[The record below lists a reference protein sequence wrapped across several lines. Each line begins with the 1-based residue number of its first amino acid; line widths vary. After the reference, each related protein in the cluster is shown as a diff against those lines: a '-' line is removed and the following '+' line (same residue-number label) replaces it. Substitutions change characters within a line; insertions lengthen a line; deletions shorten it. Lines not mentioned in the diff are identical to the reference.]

1 MKKILIIEDDLD
13 IQELI
18 QFFLEDQGYEVI
30 TASDGI
36 DGIAVFLKEQID
48 LILLDILLP
57 KMDGYAVCELI
68 RKESE
73 VPIIMISALGREED
87 QIKGFEMQIDDY
99 IPKPISLPIMI
110 KKIEAVLR
118 RYEGVDITKDHELKY
133 REIILIVGN
142 YQVKIGKK
150 LIDLTQ
156 KEYEILKELIE
167 NQGCVITRESFLNRL
182 WKYEFEGEERAV
194 DNHIKNLRRK
204 LGKAG
209 DYIKTVRGVG
219 YRIDKAIREHLSTKI
234 FIITVCLLIT
244 VGGAI
249 YGMVALG
256 MSRSYFLELDRSLSN
271 QTEKMVLQLSNT
283 SVQEIDGI
291 LKMFALEHGI
301 SIVLKD
307 SDEKVLGI
315 YGDMEYSLAPGTDV
329 EDILLGS
336 GITESYSCK
345 LTNGKTYWIQVF
357 GNKEKVN
364 IGLES
369 LKRILPMLGA
379 ITFLAALAIAALY
392 TKYITRSILKV
403 SEVSKKMANLDFRVR
418 YTEDRRDE
426 IGILGENLNELS
438 EKLESALDELKE
450 KNTDLEKSIKLEQ
463 QLEQQQMAFFSAVS
477 HELKTPI
484 TILKGQIQGMLLEV
498 GGYKD
503 RDRYLKRSFEVA
515 NSMENM
521 VQEILYVS
529 KIRTSGFEL
538 KLIDI
543 PLHQLVENVIK
554 EQEDMAIDRGLQFHI
569 RIEESTWIRA
579 DEALFTKVISNVV
592 GNAIKYTN
600 EDGNIWVGVY
610 KRGEEII
617 FWIENETESIDE
629 KEIPKLCDA
638 FYRIDKSRNKRT
650 GGSGLGL
657 YITKMILEQHQFP
670 YCIENTEKGI
680 KVEIRCYEPTR
691 RLL

>member
-1 MKKILIIEDDLD
+1 
-13 IQELI
+13 
-18 QFFLEDQGYEVI
+18 
-30 TASDGI
+30 
-36 DGIAVFLKEQID
+36 
-48 LILLDILLP
+48 
-57 KMDGYAVCELI
+57 
-68 RKESE
+68 
-73 VPIIMISALGREED
+73 
-87 QIKGFEMQIDDY
+87 
-99 IPKPISLPIMI
+99 MI
-110 KKIEAVLR
+110 KL
-118 RYEGVDITKDHELKY
+118 
-133 REIILIVGN
+133 
-142 YQVKIGKK
+142 
-150 LIDLTQ
+150 
-156 KEYEILKELIE
+156 
-167 NQGCVITRESFLNRL
+167 
-182 WKYEFEGEERAV
+182 
-194 DNHIKNLRRK
+194 
-204 LGKAG
+204 
-209 DYIKTVRGVG
+209 
-219 YRIDKAIREHLSTKI
+219 IREHLSTKI

-244 VGGAI
+244 VGSAI

-283 SVQEIDGI
+283 SVQEIDGIDGI